1 MAVTPKKDNKKEE
14 EAKKDVKEEK
24 KDEQT
29 KETEEV
35 KKDPLLLTLE
45 DIREHC
51 QLLERSVV
59 RTESRF
65 AVRVLRALQATRK
78 KLTPVVV
85 DKIINGFYT
94 HSKEAREALLAFVDI
109 PETSDDNKM
118 EVEGESTPAA
128 PATPAFRLRGAK
140 SAGTPLL
147 PEVDAYLHLLVLLH
161 LIDTGK
167 KDEAVQC
174 SDQLMVKLSGF
185 NRRSLDHVASK
196 CYYYHTVSHEAKGQ
210 MAHIRGFLHG
220 KLRTATLNKDTEG
233 QAVLINCLL
242 RNYIHYKLYDQAH
255 KLVLQTTFPETASN
269 SEGAR
274 YLYYLGRINA
284 IQLDYTEA
292 EKHLVQSIRKAPSS
306 AVGFRQTVEKLRVTV
321 ELLLGNIPERQL
333 FLQQADKEALKPYF
347 ELTKSVRSGNVDT
360 FQKVLKEYTKQFEA
374 DKTFTLI
381 HRLHHNVIK
390 TAIRRISLAYSRISL
405 DDVSKKLCLSSPKD
419 AEFIIAKAIRDGVI
433 EAVLDHENGWMQ
445 SKENTDIY
453 CTREPQ
459 LAFHQR
465 IQFCL
470 DLHNHSVKAMR
481 FPPKS
486 YHADLESAEDR
497 REREAQDLELAKEMA
512 DDDDLI

>member
-1 MAVTPKKDNKKEE
+1 MAVTPKKEKKEE
-14 EAKKDVKEEK
+14 EDSKKDVKDGKETKSETEEK
-24 KDEQT
+24 
-29 KETEEV
+29 EV
-35 KKDPLLLTLE
+35 KKDPLILTLE

-78 KLTPVVV
+78 KLSLTVIE
-85 DKIINGFYT
+85 KIINGFYT
-94 HSKEAREALLAFVDI
+94 HSKEAREALLSFLPAA
-109 PETSDDNKM
+109 EEEKM
-118 EVEGESTPAA
+118 EVEGEASKPPPTI
-128 PATPAFRLRGAK
+128 RLRGAK
-140 SAGTPLL
+140 SANTPLL
-147 PEVDAYLHLLVLLH
+147 PEVDAYLHLLVLLY
-161 LIDTGK
+161 LIDAGK
-167 KDEAVQC
+167 KDEAVEC

-185 NRRSLDHVASK
+185 NRRSLDHVASR
-196 CYYYHTVSHEAKGQ
+196 CYYYHTVSHEAKGK

-255 KLVLQTTFPETASN
+255 KLVLQTAFPESASN

-274 YLYYLGRINA
+274 YLYYLGRIKA
-284 IQLDYTEA
+284 IQLDYSEA
-292 EKHLVQSIRKAPSS
+292 EKHLTQSSRKAPSS
-306 AVGFRQTVEKLRVTV
+306 AIGFRQTVEKLRVTV

-333 FLQQADKEALKPYF
+333 FLQQAHKEALAPYF
-347 ELTKSVRSGNVDT
+347 ELTKSVRSGDVEN
-360 FQKVLKEYTKQFEA
+360 FQQVLQKYTDQFEA

-381 HRLHHNVIK
+381 LRLHHNVIK

-405 DDVSKKLCLSSPKD
+405 DDVAKKLRLESPAD

-433 EAVLDHENGWMQ
+433 EAVLDHDNGWMQ

-459 LAFHQR
+459 LAFHHR

-470 DLHNHSVKAMR
+470 DLHNHSIKAMR

-486 YHADLESAEDR
+486 YAADLESAEDR